1 MSIVNEG
8 ATKRGRRPMAQPSG
22 LRKAGVVMDGTDY
35 ETLCTMADERGT
47 TTSALVRD
55 AVKLYLKA
63 EGVSS
68 PV

>member
-1 MSIVNEG
+1 
-8 ATKRGRRPMAQPSG
+8 MAQPSG